1 MMSKA
6 FQPIRVAFAVVILL
20 SAVHLSGQVKATG
33 TFAGQ
38 VTDAAGAAV
47 PNAQVK
53 ITDQAAGT
61 SVTRT
66 TGNDGY
72 YTVPL
77 LKPGVYTIE
86 ASAQGFST
94 AVAKDLTLQIQQ
106 VVQQDFKLQV
116 GGIQQQ
122 VTVEAGAPLL
132 NTEST
137 EVGNVITQTS
147 IEQLPLNGRNFAQL
161 ALLVPGTTAGPV
173 GGIRQ
178 TGGGNET
185 ARAGAEVT
193 TSGARGTFN
202 LFMIDGLDDREQS
215 VGTLKVFP
223 NLESIGEFKVQVG
236 NSDAEFATG
245 GAVVNVITRSGSN
258 QIHGSAFE
266 FLRNQLFDA
275 RMFFDAQ
282 KPPFQENQFGAAI
295 GGPIRKNKTFFFA
308 DYQGQR
314 VHSST
319 TAISS
324 EPTAAMRA
332 GDYSAI
338 PTAAAAKIYDPA
350 TFDAATNT
358 RQLFPGNIIPASRID
373 PVGKNL

>member
-20 SAVHLSGQVKATG
+20 SAARLSGQVNATG

-53 ITDQAAGT
+53 VTDQAAGT

-72 YTVPL
+72 YTVPP
-77 LKPGVYTIE
+77 LKPSVYSIE

-106 VVQQDFKLQV
+106 VAQQDFKLQV

-147 IEQLPLNGRNFAQL
+147 IEQLPLNGRNFSQL

-178 TGGGNET
+178 TSGGNET

-193 TSGARGTFN
+193 TSGARTTFN

-215 VGTLKVFP
+215 VGALKVFP

-245 GAVVNVITRSGSN
+245 GAVVNVIT
-258 QIHGSAFE
+258 
-266 FLRNQLFDA
+266 
-275 RMFFDAQ
+275 
-282 KPPFQENQFGAAI
+282 
-295 GGPIRKNKTFFFA
+295 
-308 DYQGQR
+308 
-314 VHSST
+314 
-319 TAISS
+319 
-324 EPTAAMRA
+324 
-332 GDYSAI
+332 
-338 PTAAAAKIYDPA
+338 
-350 TFDAATNT
+350 
-358 RQLFPGNIIPASRID
+358 
-373 PVGKNL
+373 